1 MQYFIDVV
9 LPLPL
14 PKPYT
19 YWVEAEEFQFL
30 QPGHRV
36 VVPFGKSK
44 LHTAVVLQKHQVAP
58 QTYTPKTIELIL
70 DETPLITAKQLAF
83 WQWMAGYYL
92 CTLGD
97 ILRAALPNAFLLSSE
112 TVFQKND
119 ASGLDTQLL
128 SDDAFLVWEALEK
141 RSLTLEEIQAILG
154 RKRVHPILQ
163 EMLEQ
168 GWIAT
173 FQKIEEKYKPKR
185 LRYVRLASLQQS
197 DEALSA
203 IFDRLYR
210 ATKQSSVLLRYCQ
223 LASDYG
229 WLATQKLQLKGE
241 AASASIKALVDK
253 GIFEEEWFQEDRVLF
268 DRSAPL
274 PKNTLSTAQQK
285 VLNETRSA
293 FELKDV
299 VLFHGVTSSGKTE
312 VYFELIDAH
321 LEKGEQVLFLLPE
334 ISLTAQMIQRLQRR
348 FGDKVTVFHSK
359 YSVHERVEVWKSI
372 LHKSEKAQ
380 IILGARSAIFLPF
393 QHLGLILVD
402 EEHEASYKQYDPAPR
417 YLARDAAVVLAHLH
431 RAKTLLGS
439 ATPAIETQYNVEKN
453 KYGLVQLN
461 ERFGG
466 VQLPL
471 ISCVDLKEAYKK
483 KEMNGV
489 FSFSLIS
496 AMTDTLEAGKQII
509 LFQNRRGYAPILECH
524 SCGHIPQCSNCDVT
538 LTYHQYNQQLRCHYC
553 GYHVAKPVQCSAC
566 GTTALTLKGT
576 GTQQIEEQVEALFP
590 TATVGRMDF
599 DSTRG
604 KRSFEKII
612 HEFTSGN
619 LQILIGTQMVTKGLD
634 FENVALVGVINAD
647 PLLYFP
653 EFRAHER
660 GYQMLSQVAG
670 RSGRSKEQGRVM
682 IQTFSPD
689 HEVLQYVIDSNYTAL
704 FQRQLLERKKF
715 QYPPFYRLIKITL
728 KARDYHKVDQA
739 AQWLTNVLHTN
750 LSVEVLGPVDP
761 PVARIRNLFLKQILI
776 KFSSQADRTVVK
788 RNLKMAL
795 KSFDSIGSYRAVR
808 VNVDID
814 PA

>member
-1 MQYFIDVV
+1 MHYFVDVI

-19 YWVEAEEFQFL
+19 YWVEAEEFHFL

-36 VVPFGKSK
+36 VVPFGKNK
-44 LHTAVVLQKHQVAP
+44 LHTAVVLQKHKVAP

-70 DETPLITAKQLAF
+70 DETPLVTLKQIEF
-83 WQWMAGYYL
+83 WLWMSDYYL
-92 CTLGD
+92 CTMGD

-112 TVFQKND
+112 TVFQKNTAMD
-119 ASGLDTQLL
+119 LDTHIL
-128 SDDAFLVWEALEK
+128 SDDAFLVWEALDK
-141 RSLTLEEIQAILG
+141 RSLTLEEIQTILD
-154 RKRVHPILQ
+154 RKKVHPILQ
-163 EMLEQ
+163 EMLEK
-168 GWIAT
+168 GWIST

-185 LRYVRLASLQQS
+185 IRCVRLSS
-197 DEALSA
+197 EHKTDEALSGL
-203 IFDRLYR
+203 FEGLYR
-210 ATKQSSVLLRYCQ
+210 APKQSSVLLRYCQ
-223 LASDYG
+223 QSPDYD
-229 WLATQKLQLKGE
+229 WLATQKLQPKGE
-241 AASASIKALVDK
+241 TASASIKAMVEK
-253 GIFEEEWFQEDRVLF
+253 GIFEEQWFQEDRLLF
-268 DRSAPL
+268 ERAKAL
-274 PKNTLSTAQQK
+274 PKKTLSFPQK
-285 VLNETRSA
+285 KALEETRTA
-293 FELKDV
+293 FETHDT
-299 VLFHGVTSSGKTE
+299 VLFHGITASGKTE

-334 ISLTAQMIQRLQRR
+334 ISLTAQMILRLQRR

-359 YSVHERVEVWKSI
+359 YSIHERVEVWKSI
-372 LHKSEKAQ
+372 LNKTKKAQ

-393 QHLGLILVD
+393 QNLGLIIVD
-402 EEHEASYKQYDPAPR
+402 EEHEASYKQFDPAPR
-417 YLARDAAVVLAHLH
+417 YLARDTAVVLGNFHT
-431 RAKTLLGS
+431 AKIILGS

-453 KYGLVQLN
+453 KYGYVALK

-471 ISCVDLKEAYKK
+471 ISCIDLKEAYKK
-483 KEMNGV
+483 KEMTGV
-489 FSFSLIS
+489 FSSSLIA
-496 AMTDTLEAGKQII
+496 AMTTTLEEGKQII

-553 GYHVAKPVQCSAC
+553 GYHVAKPEQCSAC
-566 GTTALTLKGT
+566 GTTALVLKGT
-576 GTQQIEEQVEALFP
+576 GTQQIEEQVETLFP
-590 TATVGRMDF
+590 DAKVGRMDF

-612 HEFTSGN
+612 QEFTSGS

-670 RSGRSKEQGRVM
+670 RSGRSKERGSVL

-689 HEVLQYVIDSNYTAL
+689 HEVLQQVIDSNYAAL
-704 FQRQLLERKKF
+704 FQSQLVERKKF

-739 AQWLTNVLHTN
+739 SQWLANVLHTN
-750 LSVEVLGPVDP
+750 LSVEILGPVDP
-761 PVARIRNLFLKQILI
+761 PVGRVRNLFLKQILI
-776 KFSSQADRTVVK
+776 KFSSKADRTAVK
-788 RNLKMAL
+788 RNLKMAI
-795 KSFDSIGSYRAVR
+795 KSFESIAAYRAVR
-808 VNVDID
+808 LNVDVD